1 MSGNKKNI
9 LVIGGG
15 SWGSCLSKLLVEN
28 GHNVYLWEYNEEVR
42 DVMKTT
48 KTNPNFLKGIKLP
61 DELNIIDDYG
71 KVLTDE
77 KKYGKIDIVL
87 LATPTQFLRGVLK
100 RLKNFLNYNIILV
113 NVAKGLEI
121 STKKRISEIV
131 DEELENKNYNYV
143 LLAGPTHA
151 EEVAQRLPSAILSVS
166 KDENS
171 AKIVQKTFS
180 NSYFRVYTG
189 TDLMGAE
196 LAGALKNC
204 LAIAAGI
211 ADGLGY
217 GDNTKA
223 ALITRGINE
232 MFEIAKYYNANQK
245 TFMGLSGLGDIIVT
259 CTSRHS
265 RNRYVGEKLGKG
277 EKIEDIIK
285 NMKMVSEGAET
296 IKALYKIIKENNLN
310 APIFTALYEVIYK
323 GKPVTDLEKTFM
335 SRDLKSEFSN

>member
-180 NSYFRVYTG
+180 NLYFRVYTG

-285 NMKMVSEGAET
+285 NMQMVSEGAET